1 MRLLDETHAR
11 RMAAETAATAAA
23 AAAAATAGTLA
34 VAGGA
39 AYSRGASQ

>member
-1 MRLLDETHAR
+1 MRLLEETHAR
-11 RMAAETAATAAA
+11 RMAAETAAAVA
-23 AAAAATAGTLA
+23 AGTLA